1 MSEVK
6 RYRAD
11 RVPVKWNDDWHIGE
25 VQEVVLASDYDALL
39 TQAVRL
45 REWIEEYGRHS
56 KECLWHEGMPDIDT
70 PQTCTCELRDV
81 LRDTADLV
89 TP

>member
-1 MSEVK
+1 MNEVK

-11 RVPVKWNDDWHIGE
+11 RVPVKWGETTHIGE
-25 VQEVVLASDYDALL
+25 VQEVVLASDYDALRA
-39 TQAVRL
+39 QAVRL
-45 REWIEEYGRHS
+45 RAVLMRALYSLDGYTS
-56 KECLWHEGMPDIDT
+56 AT
-70 PQTCTCELRDV
+70 PLDSEDV